1 MHQPNI
7 IEYWT
12 SEAHQ
17 QGIEQG
23 REQGEVRAK
32 QADIF
37 KLIRFRFQHLPKEVT
52 DKITAIQDV
61 SQLDTLF
68 DAVLEAETLDEIHI

>member
-23 REQGEVRAK
+23 IEQGEVRAK
-32 QADIF
+32 QESVF
-37 KLIRFRFQHLPKEVT
+37 KLIRFRFQHLPKELI
-52 DKITAIQDV
+52 DKITAIQEI

-68 DAVLEAETLDEIHI
+68 DAVLEAETLEEMDI